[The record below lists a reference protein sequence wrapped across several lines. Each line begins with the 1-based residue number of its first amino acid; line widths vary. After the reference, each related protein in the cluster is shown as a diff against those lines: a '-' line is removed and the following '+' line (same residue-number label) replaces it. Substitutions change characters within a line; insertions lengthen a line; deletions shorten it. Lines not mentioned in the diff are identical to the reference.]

1 MTHLNEG
8 HPMGASSD
16 AEQAAL
22 ARARAGFSPTPA
34 DAARV
39 RQRLAATLTGGA
51 PTSPAHASASYNTT
65 GVARGWS
72 WARRLLAGA
81 SIAAAAGAGGY
92 GLGHRAGLRA
102 GLGQPAAVETRS
114 APATVVAPESGSA
127 CGRTCDG
134 WPRRCPRGRRSP
146 HPATRVADP
155 QAPIG
160 WRRRR
165 RARPSLEEEV
175 RALRAVERALREG
188 SPGLALALLG
198 ELDRAVPGRASE
210 EERAATAAI
219 ARCGL
224 GQAPFGVDLAETFDE
239 QHPSSVYVKRVRQA
253 CGKPTA
259 P

>member
-1 MTHLNEG
+1 MTHVNERA
-8 HPMGASSD
+8 PMDASSE
-16 AEQAAL
+16 AERAIL

-39 RQRLAATLTGGA
+39 RHLLVGALAGGA
-51 PTSPAHASASYNTT
+51 TATPAHTGASPA
-65 GVARGWS
+65 GARGWS

-92 GLGHRAGLRA
+92 GLGHRAGLRQGA
-102 GLGQPAAVETRS
+102 ASTAARVPQIVTVQVPERTAAEVPSVPSPTAISSPPRPATPAAAPSHKHPS
-114 APATVVAPESGSA
+114 AASAKTV
-127 CGRTCDG
+127 
-134 WPRRCPRGRRSP
+134 
-146 HPATRVADP
+146 
-155 QAPIG
+155 
-160 WRRRR
+160 
-165 RARPSLEEEV
+165 PSLEEEV

-198 ELDRAVPGRASE
+198 ELDRAVPDGHLM

-219 ARCGL
+219 ARCSL
-224 GQAPFGVDLAETFDE
+224 GQAPFGVDLAETFDD
-239 QHPSSVYVKRVRQA
+239 QHPGSVYVKRVRQA